1 MKKFAIATLVLLSQ
15 STLVFAQTEF
25 KVNAVDGNGESK
37 SINVKVSYEED
48 NKKEID
54 QKRVNLLVDKTSK
67 RIKAELKNEYSY
79 VPRSATINQQ
89 GVAFMVKMRYTAKNS
104 YGADVVNT
112 TDQIFVMKDDG
123 SF

>member
-15 STLVFAQTEF
+15 STSAFAQTEF

-89 GVAFMVKMRYTAKNS
+89 GVAFMVKMKYTAKNS

-112 TDQIFVMKDDG
+112 TDQIFVMKEDG

>member
-112 TDQIFVMKDDG
+112 TDQIFVMRDDG